1 MNLKDLS
8 EHLGLSQATVSRAL
22 NGYSTVSPKT
32 RDKVLAAAQQ
42 LNYRP
47 NTSARRL
54 ATGKAGAFG
63 MVLNQTDDLLNDPHF
78 VDFLAGF
85 TKELAAMDLDVVLT
99 AADGLGTYRRF
110 ATTGK
115 VDGFVISAPKVRD
128 DRIQAL
134 SEMNFPFVVHGQ
146 TEIQT
151 PYAFFDIANEDAFF
165 DATRLLIN
173 LGHQRIALINGQA
186 DTMFARQRL
195 TGFQRALAQAGL
207 NCDPGLILHG
217 GMSEDE
223 GYRQTQHLFT
233 LPQPPTAVLCS
244 STLLVL
250 GLTRR
255 LRDEGLEM
263 GRDVSVISHDDGLSS
278 MKTENFSVPLT
289 VTRAPIRTAGREIA
303 KMLVALSEGADVST
317 LQRIVPADLIV
328 RASTSA
334 VLR

>member
-47 NTSARRL
+47 NNSARRL

-63 MVLNQTDDLLNDPHF
+63 MVLSQTDDLLNDPHF

-85 TKELAAMDLDVVLT
+85 TKELAAMELDVVLT
-99 AADGLGTYRRF
+99 AADGLGTYQRF
-110 ATTGK
+110 ASTGK

-128 DRIQAL
+128 ERIQAL

-146 TEIQT
+146 TESRT
-151 PYAFFDIANEDAFF
+151 PYSFFDIANEDAFF

-195 TGFQRALAQAGL
+195 TGYEKALSQSGL
-207 NCDPGLILHG
+207 IIDPTLILHG
-217 GMSEDE
+217 DMSEDE
-223 GYRQTQHLFT
+223 GYRQTQHLFA

-289 VTRAPIRTAGREIA
+289 VTRAPIRTAGQEIA

-317 LQRIVPADLIV
+317 QQRIVPADLIV

-334 VLR
+334 VLK